1 MAIQTHLV
9 AAIAAGLIF
18 VSAAASG
25 DDATP
30 QPEKRST
37 VAANPNC
44 LTQTESRISGKGK
57 CRGTGRSYT
66 SDDLKRTG
74 KTTVGEALPLL
85 DPSITVHH

>member
-1 MAIQTHLV
+1 MAIHPRV
-9 AAIAAGLIF
+9 IAAVAAGLLLG
-18 VSAAASG
+18 SAGAIS

-30 QPEKRST
+30 QPEKRS
-37 VAANPNC
+37 AAAENPSC
-44 LTQTESRISGKGK
+44 PTQTGSRIAGKAK

-74 KTTVGEALPLL
+74 KTTVGGALPLL

>member
-1 MAIQTHLV
+1 MAVHTRVV

-18 VSAAASG
+18 ASSAAIS

-30 QPEKRST
+30 QPAKHS
-37 VAANPNC
+37 AAAENPSC
-44 LTQTESRISGKGK
+44 LTHTGSRIGGKGK

-66 SDDLKRTG
+66 SDDLNRTG
-74 KTTVGEALPLL
+74 KTTVGGALALL

>member
-1 MAIQTHLV
+1 MAIHTCIV
-9 AAIAAGLIF
+9 AAVAAGLIL
-18 VSAAASG
+18 ASSTAIG

-30 QPEKRST
+30 RPEKS
-37 VAANPNC
+37 AAAAENPSC
-44 LTQTESRISGKGK
+44 LTHTGSRIGGKGK

-74 KTTVGEALPLL
+74 KTTVAGALALL